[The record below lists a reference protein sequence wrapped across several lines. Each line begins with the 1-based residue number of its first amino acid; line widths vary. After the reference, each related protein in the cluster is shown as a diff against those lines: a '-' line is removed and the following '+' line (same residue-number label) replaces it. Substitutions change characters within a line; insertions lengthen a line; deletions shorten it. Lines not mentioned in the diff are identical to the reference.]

1 LTALV
6 TSRFS
11 VRSRSLRSIRF
22 FCEAMLAMFRAADYT
37 E

>member
-1 LTALV
+1 VLV
-6 TSRFS
+6 SRRFS